1 MATILEHPEAEVLLD
16 AASITPEQVNACSRR
31 LHAFLPRYLSLFRR
45 SEQRDNATLILEG
58 KLSGLDRKTSEPIAH
73 QAGVHRKPLQAF
85 VGAGAWDDE
94 AVMAEIRSHVRQE
107 WADPQAVLVVDGSA
121 FPKKGTHSCGVAR
134 QWCGRLGKVDNCQVG
149 VFLIY
154 ACRKGHAPLDRRL
167 YLPEEWDGDADR
179 REECHVPEEVHYQE
193 RWRMALALLDR
204 CRDIPHAWVTGDDE
218 FGRAGEFRAELRK
231 REERYVMDVPCNTLI
246 RDLEARPPRR
256 KRKRGRKRK
265 MPFERVDEWAKRQ
278 PASRWRRML
287 VRAGEKGPMEVEA
300 MKVRVQTK
308 REGRVGPEELLL
320 IERTVEEAPQASY
333 HLSNAG
339 GEVELEELV
348 RGRSERHRVEEVF
361 REGNGEVGLDHYE
374 VRSWVGWLHHM
385 TLSLLALWFL
395 ALERG
400 RVGGGKYT
408 AERVATPRDIH
419 SAAASSTADGAADR
433 RRDQSRAEA

>member
-16 AASITPEQVNACSRR
+16 AATIAPQQVNACSRR

-45 SEQRDNATLILEG
+45 SEQRANATLILEG
-58 KLSGLDRKTSEPIAH
+58 KFSGLDRKTSEPIAN
-73 QAGVHRKPLQAF
+73 QAGVPRKPLQAF
-85 VGAGAWDDE
+85 VGSGAWDDE
-94 AVMAEIRSHVRQE
+94 A
-107 WADPQAVLVVDGSA
+107 VVDGSA

-154 ACRKGHAPLDRRL
+154 ACRRGHAPLDRRL
-167 YLPEEWDGDADR
+167 YLPEEWDGDAER
-179 REECHVPEEVHYQE
+179 REECHVPEEVHYKE

-204 CRDIPHAWVTGDDE
+204 CREIPHAWVTGDDE
-218 FGRAGEFRAELRK
+218 FGRAGEFRAELRQ
-231 REERYVMDVPCNTLI
+231 REERYVVDVPCNTLI

-256 KRKRGRKRK
+256 TRKRGRKRK
-265 MPFERVDEWAKRQ
+265 TPFERVDEWAERQ
-278 PASRWRRML
+278 PASRWKRML
-287 VRAGEKGPMEVEA
+287 VRAGEKGPREVEA

-308 REGRVGPEELLL
+308 QEGRVGPEELLL
-320 IERTVEEAPQASY
+320 IERTVEETPQTSY

-339 GEVELEELV
+339 SGVRLEELV

-385 TLSLLALWFL
+385 TLSLPALWFL

-400 RVGGGKYT
+400 RVGGGKDT
-408 AERVATPRDIH
+408 AECVATPRDIH
-419 SAAASSTADGAADR
+419 SATASATAHGPADR

>member
-1 MATILEHPEAEVLLD
+1 MATILGHPEAEVLLD

-45 SEQRDNATLILEG
+45 SEQRANATLILEG
-58 KLSGLDRKTSEPIAH
+58 KFSGLDLETSEPIAN
-73 QAGVHRKPLQAF
+73 QAGVPLEPLQAF
-85 VGAGAWDDE
+85 VGSGAWDDE

-107 WADPQAVLVVDGSA
+107 WADAQAVLVVDGSA

-154 ACRKGHAPLDRRL
+154 ACRHGHAPLDRRL
-167 YLPEEWDGDADR
+167 YLPEEWDEDADR
-179 REECHVPEEVHYQE
+179 REECHVPEGVHYQE

-218 FGRAGEFRAELRK
+218 FGRASEFRAELRK
-231 REERYVMDVPCNTLI
+231 REERYVLDVPCNTLI

-256 KRKRGRKRK
+256 TRKRGRKRK
-265 MPFERVDEWAKRQ
+265 TPFERVDEWAERQ
-278 PASRWRRML
+278 PASRWKRML
-287 VRAGEKGPMEVEA
+287 VRAGEKGPLEVEA

-308 REGRVGPEELLL
+308 QEGRVGPEELLL
-320 IERTVEEAPQASY
+320 IERTVEQEPKTSY
-333 HLSNAG
+333 HLSNAAS
-339 GEVELEELV
+339 EVRLEELV

-374 VRSWVGWLHHM
+374 VRSWVGWLHHV

-400 RVGGGKYT
+400 RVGGGKDT
-408 AERVATPRDIH
+408 AECVATPRDIH
-419 SAAASSTADGAADR
+419 SATASATADGPADR
-433 RRDQSRAEA
+433 RRDRSRAEA

>member
-1 MATILEHPEAEVLLD
+1 MATILEHPEAEALLE
-16 AASITPEQVNACSRR
+16 AAAITPEEVNACARR

-45 SEQRDNATLILEG
+45 SEQRDNATLLLEG
-58 KLSGLDRKTSEPIAH
+58 KLSGLDRKTSEPIAN
-73 QAGVHRKPLQAF
+73 QAGVPRKPLQAF

-94 AVMAEIRSHVRQE
+94 AVMAEIRSHVRE
-107 WADPQAVLVVDGSA
+107 AWADPRAVLVVDGSA

-149 VFLIY
+149 VFLVY
-154 ACRKGHAPLDRRL
+154 ACRHGHAPLDRRL
-167 YLPEEWDGDADR
+167 YLPKQWDEDADR
-179 REECHVPEEVHYQE
+179 REECHVPEGVHYQE

-218 FGRAGEFRAELRK
+218 FGRASEFRAELRQ
-231 REERYVMDVPCNTLI
+231 REERYVLDVPCNTLT

-256 KRKRGRKRK
+256 TRKKGRKRK
-265 MPFERVDEWAKRQ
+265 VPFERVDEWAKRQ
-278 PASRWRRML
+278 PASRWKRML
-287 VRAGEKGPMEVEA
+287 VRAGEKGPLEVEA
-300 MKVRVQTK
+300 MTVRVQTK
-308 REGRVGPEELLL
+308 QEGRVGSEELLL
-320 IERTVEEAPQASY
+320 IERTVEEKPQTSY

-339 GEVELEELV
+339 SGVKIEELV

-400 RVGGGKYT
+400 RVGGGKDT
-408 AERVATPRDIH
+408 PDGVATARDLH
-419 SAAASSTADGAADR
+419 APAASAASDGAADR
-433 RRDQSRAEA
+433 RRDQPRAAA

>member
-16 AASITPEQVNACSRR
+16 AATITPQQVNACSRR
-31 LHAFLPRYLSLFRR
+31 LRAFLPRYLSLFRR
-45 SEQRDNATLILEG
+45 SEQRANATLILEG
-58 KLSGLDRKTSEPIAH
+58 KFSGLDRKTSEPIAN
-73 QAGVHRKPLQAF
+73 QAGVPRKPLQAF

-107 WADPQAVLVVDGSA
+107 WADPRAVLVVDGSA
-121 FPKKGTHSCGVAR
+121 FPKKGTHSCGVSR

-149 VFLIY
+149 VFVIY

-167 YLPEEWDGDADR
+167 YLPKDWDEDADR

-204 CRDIPHAWVTGDDE
+204 CREIPHAWVTGDDE
-218 FGRAGEFRAELRK
+218 FGRASEFRAELRK
-231 REERYVMDVPCNTLI
+231 REERYVLDVPCNTLI

-256 KRKRGRKRK
+256 TRKRGRKRK
-265 MPFERVDEWAKRQ
+265 TPFERVGEWAKRQ
-278 PASRWRRML
+278 PASRWKRML
-287 VRAGEKGPMEVEA
+287 VRAGEKGPLEVEA
-300 MKVRVQTK
+300 MTVRVQAK
-308 REGRVGPEELLL
+308 WEGRVGPEELLL
-320 IERTVEEAPQASY
+320 IERTVEEEPEASF

-339 GEVELEELV
+339 SAVTLEELV

-400 RVGGGKYT
+400 RVGGGKDT
-408 AERVATPRDIH
+408 AECVATPRDIH
-419 SAAASSTADGAADR
+419 SATASATAHGPADR